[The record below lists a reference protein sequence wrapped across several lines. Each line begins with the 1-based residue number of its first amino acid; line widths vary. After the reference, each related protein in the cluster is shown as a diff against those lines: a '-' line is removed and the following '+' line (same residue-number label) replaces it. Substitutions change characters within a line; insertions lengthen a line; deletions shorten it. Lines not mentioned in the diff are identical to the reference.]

1 MNVIGKPTGNSRPF
15 EGAVTATAGGRSVTV
30 TVTAAVPTSPARFLT
45 DAVSR
50 CVPRL
55 RCGTFSAPP
64 VPSAPSRLERQATAR
79 VRTPSCASTA
89 VAARATTS
97 SSNTGVPV
105 AGAVIVTCGRRDGSG
120 RKVTT
125 SRGGLPDSRLWY
137 LTASADTLVR
147 AKLYVPSRV
156 TAAPTRKSTRCPCTT
171 GVLSASSSAP
181 LIVGR
186 FMYVVVA
193 SDQVLLLI
201 RRTAPAAPPDAVL
214 EEPTKSWRRASAT
227 GTVPIPATAK
237 RRSANF
243 NAGKPTATMLF
254 AAPKGVSGKSWSTY
268 VSAIGK
274 NVSMPTCTGRLTVAT
289 PIRPARSFACAVI
302 VCTPG
307 RRPVTVTDG
316 PRPSGPSRSD
326 VQTMLAPT
334 SPSVGSTAVATSAIG
349 AAFRR
354 SRPASGCQIV
364 TCGVGCRSVT
374 TSSGAP
380 AGDSRLR

>member
-1 MNVIGKPTGNSRPF
+1 ARQIAVFDVGRGGDEREQRPF
-15 EGAVTATAGGRSVTV
+15 CDRA
-30 TVTAAVPTSPARFLT
+30 PARRRGDREPRRGVPDRHRDLRAARRAESVRDARR
-45 DAVSR
+45 DAVVAR
-50 CVPRL
+50 RETRDGDRL
-55 RCGTFSAPP
+55 AGAARP

-105 AGAVIVTCGRRDGSG
+105 AGAVIVTCGRRDGSC

-201 RRTAPAAPPDAVL
+201 RRTA
-214 EEPTKSWRRASAT
+214 
-227 GTVPIPATAK
+227 
-237 RRSANF
+237 
-243 NAGKPTATMLF
+243 
-254 AAPKGVSGKSWSTY
+254 
-268 VSAIGK
+268 
-274 NVSMPTCTGRLTVAT
+274 
-289 PIRPARSFACAVI
+289 
-302 VCTPG
+302 
-307 RRPVTVTDG
+307 
-316 PRPSGPSRSD
+316 
-326 VQTMLAPT
+326 
-334 SPSVGSTAVATSAIG
+334 
-349 AAFRR
+349 
-354 SRPASGCQIV
+354 
-364 TCGVGCRSVT
+364 
-374 TSSGAP
+374 
-380 AGDSRLR
+380 